1 MLQWYVHCSQYTL
14 VLVHLFLQ
22 TVSVSYFVNDWT
34 DFDHMTTPAPPQ
46 GLEKY
51 NIGLVDI
58 PLFNTQQTECFD
70 FLLTILTAF
79 PK

>member
-1 MLQWYVHCSQYTL
+1 MLQWDVHCSQYTL
-14 VLVHLFLQ
+14 DLVHPFRQ
-22 TVSVSYFVNDWT
+22 TVSVSYLVNDWT
-34 DFDHMTTPAPPQ
+34 DFDHMTTPPQ